1 MQDLARKFK
10 EEVAEAAISLFKRNG
25 YNNVT
30 VNEICKECGISR
42 SVFYSSF
49 NGKRSILEYMVE
61 KPQHNDD
68 ASFMKFAH
76 ADNDFERIWQLF
88 DRFIAIAYDFGPE
101 LTSTLFI
108 MQFESPEGIRAAVH
122 ALDDLFA
129 TLATNCAKSGIIDS
143 KEPPDLLSRI
153 ATDLICHELYVWCSQ
168 KGNFSLRARA
178 RQYYLSITHWARR
191 STSRCAHA
199 RGSTPRSP
207 TTSSRSIACRPSS
220 ATRCDCKSP
229 LPGTPA
235 QPRLILGQNEESAH
249 ILLRKKP
256 AARHLFQPLVFS
268 FVSIINVQTNRL
280 PQNSKLRS
288 KSAIRSR

>member
-1 MQDLARKFK
+1 MQDSARKFK
-10 EEVAEAAISLFKRNG
+10 EEVAETAISLFKRNG

-88 DRFIAIAYDFGPE
+88 DRFITIAYDFGPE

-108 MQFESPEGIRAAVH
+108 MQFESPQGIREAVH

-129 TLATNCAKSGIIDS
+129 TLAKNCAKSGIIETE
-143 KEPPDLLSRI
+143 EPPELLSHI
-153 ATDLICHELYVWCSQ
+153 ATDLIIHELYVWCSQ
-168 KGNFSLRARA
+168 NGNFCLRERA
-178 RQYYLSITHWARR
+178 RQYAEVAYHVKPQYRM
-191 STSRCAHA
+191 
-199 RGSTPRSP
+199 SP
-207 TTSSRSIACRPSS
+207 EQR
-220 ATRCDCKSP
+220 
-229 LPGTPA
+229 
-235 QPRLILGQNEESAH
+235 
-249 ILLRKKP
+249 
-256 AARHLFQPLVFS
+256 AAL
-268 FVSIINVQTNRL
+268 
-280 PQNSKLRS
+280 
-288 KSAIRSR
+288 

>member
-1 MQDLARKFK
+1 MQDSARKFK

-153 ATDLICHELYVWCSQ
+153 ATDLICHELYVWSSQ

-178 RQYYLSITHWARR
+178 AVRRDRLPRQAGVSHAGRAAQR
-191 STSRCAHA
+191 AVRGKNKKCSR
-199 RGSTPRSP
+199 
-207 TTSSRSIACRPSS
+207 IS
-220 ATRCDCKSP
+220 A
-229 LPGTPA
+229 GNPA
-235 QPRLILGQNEESAH
+235 A
-249 ILLRKKP
+249 LLR
-256 AARHLFQPLVFS
+256 LYCLCVYIYW
-268 FVSIINVQTNRL
+268 IIPT
-280 PQNSKLRS
+280 RS
-288 KSAIRSR
+288 WRAV

>member
-1 MQDLARKFK
+1 MQDSARKFK

-108 MQFESPEGIRAAVH
+108 MQFESPEGIRAAVTRSMICLQLWPQTAPNQ
-122 ALDDLFA
+122 ALS
-129 TLATNCAKSGIIDS
+129 TPKSR
-143 KEPPDLLSRI
+143 RI
-153 ATDLICHELYVWCSQ
+153 CC
-168 KGNFSLRARA
+168 
-178 RQYYLSITHWARR
+178 
-191 STSRCAHA
+191 
-199 RGSTPRSP
+199 RGSQR
-207 TTSSRSIACRPSS
+207 I
-220 ATRCDCKSP
+220 
-229 LPGTPA
+229 
-235 QPRLILGQNEESAH
+235 
-249 ILLRKKP
+249 
-256 AARHLFQPLVFS
+256 
-268 FVSIINVQTNRL
+268 
-280 PQNSKLRS
+280 
-288 KSAIRSR
+288 

>member
-1 MQDLARKFK
+1 MQDSTRKFK

-122 ALDDLFA
+122 ALM
-129 TLATNCAKSGIIDS
+129 
-143 KEPPDLLSRI
+143 
-153 ATDLICHELYVWCSQ
+153 IC
-168 KGNFSLRARA
+168 LR
-178 RQYYLSITHWARR
+178 HWPQTAPNQ
-191 STSRCAHA
+191 AL
-199 RGSTPRSP
+199 STPK
-207 TTSSRSIACRPSS
+207 SRRICCRASQ
-220 ATRCDCKSP
+220 R
-229 LPGTPA
+229 
-235 QPRLILGQNEESAH
+235 I
-249 ILLRKKP
+249 
-256 AARHLFQPLVFS
+256 
-268 FVSIINVQTNRL
+268 
-280 PQNSKLRS
+280 
-288 KSAIRSR
+288 

>member
-49 NGKRSILEYMVE
+49 NGKRSI
-61 KPQHNDD
+61 
-68 ASFMKFAH
+68 
-76 ADNDFERIWQLF
+76 
-88 DRFIAIAYDFGPE
+88 
-101 LTSTLFI
+101 
-108 MQFESPEGIRAAVH
+108 RAAVH

-153 ATDLICHELYVWCSQ
+153 ATDLICHELYVWSSQ

-178 RQYYLSITHWARR
+178 RQYAE
-191 STSRCAHA
+191 
-199 RGSTPRSP
+199 
-207 TTSSRSIACRPSS
+207 IAYHVKPEYRM
-220 ATRCDCKSP
+220 
-229 LPGTPA
+229 PA
-235 QPRLILGQNEESAH
+235 EQRDAL
-249 ILLRKKP
+249 
-256 AARHLFQPLVFS
+256 
-268 FVSIINVQTNRL
+268 
-280 PQNSKLRS
+280 
-288 KSAIRSR
+288 

>member
-1 MQDLARKFK
+1 MQDSARKFK

-143 KEPPDLLSRI
+143 KEPPGSAVADRNGSDLPRAVRLVQPERKLLAARTRAAYAEI
-153 ATDLICHELYVWCSQ
+153 AYHVKPEYRMPAEQ
-168 KGNFSLRARA
+168 
-178 RQYYLSITHWARR
+178 RR
-191 STSRCAHA
+191 RHCGLH
-199 RGSTPRSP
+199 GSP
-207 TTSSRSIACRPSS
+207 A
-220 ATRCDCKSP
+220 
-229 LPGTPA
+229 GTPA
-235 QPRLILGQNEESAH
+235 
-249 ILLRKKP
+249 
-256 AARHLFQPLVFS
+256 RH
-268 FVSIINVQTNRL
+268 
-280 PQNSKLRS
+280 
-288 KSAIRSR
+288 A

>member
-61 KPQHNDD
+61 KPQHN
-68 ASFMKFAH
+68 
-76 ADNDFERIWQLF
+76 ERIWQLF

-153 ATDLICHELYVWCSQ
+153 ATDLICHELYVWSSQ

-178 RQYYLSITHWARR
+178 RQYAE
-191 STSRCAHA
+191 
-199 RGSTPRSP
+199 
-207 TTSSRSIACRPSS
+207 IAYHVKPEYRM
-220 ATRCDCKSP
+220 
-229 LPGTPA
+229 PA
-235 QPRLILGQNEESAH
+235 EQRDAL
-249 ILLRKKP
+249 
-256 AARHLFQPLVFS
+256 
-268 FVSIINVQTNRL
+268 
-280 PQNSKLRS
+280 
-288 KSAIRSR
+288 

>member
-88 DRFIAIAYDFGPE
+88 DRFI
-101 LTSTLFI
+101 
-108 MQFESPEGIRAAVH
+108 EGIRAAVH

-153 ATDLICHELYVWCSQ
+153 ATDLICHELYVWSSQ

-178 RQYYLSITHWARR
+178 RQYAE
-191 STSRCAHA
+191 
-199 RGSTPRSP
+199 
-207 TTSSRSIACRPSS
+207 IAYHVKPEYRM
-220 ATRCDCKSP
+220 
-229 LPGTPA
+229 PA
-235 QPRLILGQNEESAH
+235 EQRDAL
-249 ILLRKKP
+249 
-256 AARHLFQPLVFS
+256 
-268 FVSIINVQTNRL
+268 
-280 PQNSKLRS
+280 
-288 KSAIRSR
+288 